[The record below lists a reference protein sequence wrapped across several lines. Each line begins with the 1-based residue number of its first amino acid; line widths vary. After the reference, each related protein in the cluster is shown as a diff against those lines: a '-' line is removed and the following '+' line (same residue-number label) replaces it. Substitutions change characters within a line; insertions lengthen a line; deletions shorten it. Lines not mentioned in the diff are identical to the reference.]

1 MNKVQNFINEI
12 SEIFHIQNIQKGKIK
27 KEIKQGN

>member
-12 SEIFHIQNIQKGKIK
+12 SEIFYIQNIQKEKTK
-27 KEIKQGN
+27 KEMR